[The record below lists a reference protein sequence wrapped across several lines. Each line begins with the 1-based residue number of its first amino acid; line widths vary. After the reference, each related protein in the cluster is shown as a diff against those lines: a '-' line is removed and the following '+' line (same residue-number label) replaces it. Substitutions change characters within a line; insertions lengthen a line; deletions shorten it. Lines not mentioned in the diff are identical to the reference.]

1 MSMFHLT
8 DNELAAI
15 DRNHARLA
23 KIGDR
28 HRTLD
33 LFVDRGAEDL
43 TLLGERIQ
51 PATTTPETTTASPQL
66 CFSL

>member
-1 MSMFHLT
+1 MSAFHLA
-8 DNELAAI
+8 DSELAAI
-15 DRNHARLA
+15 DRNHTRLA

-33 LFVDRGAEDL
+33 MFAAAGAEDL

-51 PATTTPETTTASPQL
+51 PTTTPETTTASPQL
-66 CFSL
+66 CFAL

>member
-1 MSMFHLT
+1 MFHLSEP
-8 DNELAAI
+8 ELAAI

-33 LFVDRGAEDL
+33 LFAAHRGAEDL
-43 TLLGERIQ
+43 TLIGEQ
-51 PATTTPETTTASPQL
+51 LTPAVTRTETITPSPQL
-66 CFSL
+66 SFAL

>member
-1 MSMFHLT
+1 MFHLS
-8 DNELAAI
+8 DSELAAI
-15 DRNHARLA
+15 DRNHTRLQ

-33 LFVDRGAEDL
+33 LFATRGAEDL

-51 PATTTPETTTASPQL
+51 PATTTTETTTASPQL

>member
-1 MSMFHLT
+1 MFHLSET
-8 DNELAAI
+8 ELCAI
-15 DRNHARLA
+15 ERNHARLA

-33 LFVDRGAEDL
+33 LFADRGTEDL

-51 PATTTPETTTASPQL
+51 PATTTTETTTASPQL